1 MKIPFPDF
9 RWYAAFH
16 NEGHH
21 PHVHMICYSA
31 DPSKGYL
38 TKSGI
43 AQIKSALVNDL
54 FRNDL
59 MEIYERQTEKR
70 DSLSRETKE
79 VLNQL
84 IQEMRETKSL
94 DNSHLADLL
103 LQLAD
108 RLRFTSGKK
117 QYGYLKAPLK
127 SLVDEIVDELE
138 KEPVVKEAYGCW
150 YELREEVLRSYRDD
164 LPERLPLSR
173 QKEFKNIKNL
183 VIRQAMRLGEEIQ
196 EDAES
201 LSERAGP
208 DLIPEASTHTG
219 EISRDRYR
227 SAAQRNAA
235 QLLRHLG
242 NLFREQTPVSAI
254 PTPQLV
260 DQKLKRKIQ
269 EKKKALGLKRGGP
282 EMR

>member
-1 MKIPFPDF
+1 
-9 RWYAAFH
+9 
-16 NEGHH
+16 
-21 PHVHMICYSA
+21 
-31 DPSKGYL
+31 
-38 TKSGI
+38 
-43 AQIKSALVNDL
+43 
-54 FRNDL
+54 
-59 MEIYERQTEKR
+59 ME
-70 DSLSRETKE
+70 
-79 VLNQL
+79 
-84 IQEMRETKSL
+84 
-94 DNSHLADLL
+94 
-103 LQLAD
+103 
-108 RLRFTSGKK
+108 KK

-138 KEPVVKEAYGCW
+138 KEPVVKEAYACW

-183 VIRQAMRLGEEIQ
+183 VIRQAMRLGDDIREE
-196 EDAES
+196 AES

-208 DLIPEASTHTG
+208 DLMPEASTHTG

-227 SAAQRNAA
+227 SAAQRNAV

-254 PTPQLV
+254 PAPQLV

-269 EKKKALGLKRGGP
+269 EKKKALGLKQGGP